1 MIFLTTNTAI
11 NVFLEEEFQNFGP
24 EDTLFG
30 EEFGLTPDRLPDFD
44 ELMALD
50 TSQACKGIR
59 YDVVRNLFNFGIKT
73 PEDFKNYTE
82 EDILSIKGIG
92 KMTLQ
97 RLKDNGVIFRR

>member
-30 EEFGLTPDRLPDFD
+30 EEFGLTTDRLPDFD

-50 TSQACKGIR
+50 TSQACKGSR

-73 PEDFKNYTE
+73 
-82 EDILSIKGIG
+82 
-92 KMTLQ
+92 
-97 RLKDNGVIFRR
+97 RLRISRIIPKKTSYPSRVSAR

>member
-24 EDTLFG
+24 EATLFG
-30 EEFGLTPDRLPDFD
+30 EEFGLTTFRLPDFD

-73 PEDFKNYTE
+73 PEDFKNYTK